1 MSHIFNFFLKSKIV
15 NGSTLLPT
23 PLLSTQKKIRSSN
36 KVCDNDIYN
45 MNYNMTTIKKRV
57 DKLFI
62 TPNETCY
69 YFANTGITNLVLTT
83 YNEFIHNQAKLF
95 FNILNDFETK
105 NKITYAVFAGSA
117 IGLVRAGKNLPWAD
131 DYDIIIFDH
140 HVNFFINDIIPELE
154 NFGFKVKIK
163 IKNNITVGASIF
175 GPPFTFENINYHDT
189 YNVSIFQCDVF
200 FSYFDINNFL
210 KNSGGWGLYH
220 IKNITRNIVFPIKH
234 HQFHGMMLPFFNDPF
249 KEVTLCYVNIQK
261 CSIFSHHASSTIF
274 YKRWEHAYKDFEYI
288 KKESIINTR
297 KYISS
302 LEITHEL
309 LNQRKMSNN
318 TLFLTESDIFQE
330 LRDILFNNSNFH
342 VSVLKKLDFLR
353 YLYQKNIDIIVVSP
367 LMSLQYKTEFV
378 LKDLKHKNIIDAVDY
393 NYTAPGLKIIADHAA
408 DIKFYLPHIK
418 IIYQE
423 KIDDPDGEY
432 ALSPIFYNYVDTIR
446 TTKVRYD
453 KLYHYQ
459 FCLSKKYGIIVPV
472 IEIIEST

>member
-1 MSHIFNFFLKSKIV
+1 MSGTLNFFFKSKILTT
-15 NGSTLLPT
+15 GSTVLPI
-23 PLLSTQKKIRSSN
+23 PLLTNQKKSHSSN
-36 KVCDNDIYN
+36 KICDNDIYN
-45 MNYNMTTIKKRV
+45 MNYNMTTVKKRA

-62 TPNETCY
+62 TPSETCY

-83 YNEFIHNQAKLF
+83 YNEFIHNQAKLC

-131 DYDIIIFDH
+131 DYDIIIFNH
-140 HVNFFINDIIPELE
+140 HINFFISDIIPELE
-154 NFGFKVKIK
+154 KIGFKVKIMT
-163 IKNNITVGASIF
+163 KNNITFGAKIF
-175 GPPFTFENINYHDT
+175 GPPFIFENVNYHAT
-189 YNVSIFQCDVF
+189 HNISIFQCDIF
-200 FSYFDINNFL
+200 FSYFDSNGFL
-210 KNSGGWGLYH
+210 KNSNGWGLYNK
-220 IKNITRNIVFPIKH
+220 KNITRNIVFPIKH
-234 HQFHGMMLPFFNDPF
+234 HQFHGMLLPFFNDSF
-249 KEVTLCYVNIQK
+249 KEVTLCYGNIQK
-261 CSIFSHHASSTIF
+261 CSIFSHHTSSTIF

-288 KKESIINTR
+288 KKESITNTR
-297 KYISS
+297 KYIS
-302 LEITHEL
+302 LDITHEL
-309 LNQRKMSNN
+309 LNQSKMSTN

-367 LMSLQYKTEFV
+367 LISLQYKTDFV

-453 KLYHYQ
+453 KYYHYQ

-472 IEIIEST
+472 VEIIES